1 MFNPDDILY
10 EDNHLL
16 IVNKRCGDL
25 VQPDP
30 SGESALED
38 QIKAFIKRRD
48 AKPGEVFLGVVHRI
62 DRPVSGAV
70 VFAKTSKALVRL
82 NEMIREGR
90 IHKVYWALTEAT
102 PDPES
107 GELRHYIL
115 RDGRTNR
122 SRACDAPKGDAKEAR
137 LRYATLGAG
146 TNYTLVEVELLT
158 GRHHQ
163 IRAQLSKVGC
173 PIRGDLKYGA
183 RRSLPGGGI
192 SLHSRR
198 VEFEHPVRAALGHGS
213 RACGRQPVDLF
224 RKPLNIPAMRL
235 LIQRVKHASVAIG
248 GDVCSRIGAGLL
260 VLLGVGCDDTDE
272 DIEYLAGKLV
282 RLRIFDDEAG
292 VMNLDVVQTDG
303 EILVVS
309 QFTLQASTR
318 KGNRPSYIKAAP
330 EAVSRPLYERFTA
343 RVAELLGR
351 GVATGEFGADMQVEL
366 VNDGPVTIWMDSK
379 NKE

>member
-48 AKPGEVFLGVVHRI
+48 AKPGEVFLG
-62 DRPVSGAV
+62 
-70 VFAKTSKALVRL
+70 
-82 NEMIREGR
+82 
-90 IHKVYWALTEAT
+90 
-102 PDPES
+102 
-107 GELRHYIL
+107 
-115 RDGRTNR
+115 
-122 SRACDAPKGDAKEAR
+122 
-137 LRYATLGAG
+137 
-146 TNYTLVEVELLT
+146 
-158 GRHHQ
+158 
-163 IRAQLSKVGC
+163 
-173 PIRGDLKYGA
+173 
-183 RRSLPGGGI
+183 
-192 SLHSRR
+192 
-198 VEFEHPVRAALGHGS
+198 
-213 RACGRQPVDLF
+213 
-224 RKPLNIPAMRL
+224 
-235 LIQRVKHASVAIG
+235 
-248 GDVCSRIGAGLL
+248 
-260 VLLGVGCDDTDE
+260 
-272 DIEYLAGKLV
+272 
-282 RLRIFDDEAG
+282 
-292 VMNLDVVQTDG
+292 VVQTDG